1 MSKKYYLQIYH
12 HSLSTGEE
20 TNWVNINSLE
30 FHPEVIRRLSELG
43 LVEIRGELVRV
54 DDIQNIHKILYLRQ
68 CLGLNL
74 AGAAVVLELLDRIE
88 ELEEENERLRIILR
102 R

>member
-20 TNWVNINSLE
+20 AGWVNINSLE
-30 FHPEVIRRLSELG
+30 FHPEIVQRLSELG
-43 LVEIRGELVRV
+43 LMEIRGELVRL
-54 DDIQNIHKILYLRQ
+54 DDVQNVHRILSLRR

-74 AGAAVVLELLDRIE
+74 AGAAVVLELLNRIE
-88 ELEEENERLRIILR
+88 KLQEENERLKRLF
-102 R
+102 